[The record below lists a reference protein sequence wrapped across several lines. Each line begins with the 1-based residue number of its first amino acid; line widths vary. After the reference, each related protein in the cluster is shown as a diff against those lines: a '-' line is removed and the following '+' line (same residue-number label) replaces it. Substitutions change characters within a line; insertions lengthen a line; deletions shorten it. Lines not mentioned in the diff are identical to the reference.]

1 MMTTSSKHLS
11 KILIVILGVMT
22 AFGPLTIDMYGPSL
36 PTACV
41 WFINFRNTTYIIL
54 CYDRFSYWSICI
66 RATIRCIRS

>member
-36 PTACV
+36 PIFFQAE
-41 WFINFRNTTYIIL
+41 
-54 CYDRFSYWSICI
+54 DGI
-66 RATIRCIRS
+66 RDIRQ